1 MAGDEMNIKKLKMY
15 LVLVTNALMRR
26 KLRMFIALLAVA
38 IGATIISGMMTVY
51 KEVPEQMGREFRAY
65 GANLLLIPADGKKT
79 FDQSKLAE
87 IYKLLDKKE
96 LVGASPF
103 LYERLKINES
113 PVLTG
118 GTDFDVLKKVSPYWQ
133 IEGKM
138 PKKGSK
144 EILLGNDIAQKYC
157 SKIGD
162 TLIVSTHD
170 GNVEEKFTVS
180 GIVRTG
186 GKEEQF
192 AYVDLPILQQMTEK
206 EGQVSVV
213 QVSVVADESKLQAF
227 ENKLHS
233 QDKEVQSQIVKQIA
247 GSEAAVL
254 AKLQALVLLVTL
266 VVLLLTLVC
275 VGTTMTEV
283 VSERRKEIG
292 LKKALG
298 ASNKNIAFEFLG
310 ESGMLG
316 LFGGIAGTAC
326 GYIFAQAVGMNVF
339 GREIG
344 FSFSVAIFSIII
356 SILITSLASLIP
368 VRTAVKI
375 EPAIVL
381 RGE

>member
-1 MAGDEMNIKKLKMY
+1 MNIKKLKMY

-79 FDQSKLAE
+79 FDQSKLVE

-118 GTDFDVLKKVSPYWQ
+118 GTDFDILKKVSPYWQ

-138 PKKGSK
+138 PKKDSK
-144 EILLGNDIAQKYC
+144 EILLGNDIAQKYR

-316 LFGGIAGTAC
+316 LFGGIVGTAC

>member
-1 MAGDEMNIKKLKMY
+1 M
-15 LVLVTNALMRR
+15 
-26 KLRMFIALLAVA
+26 
-38 IGATIISGMMTVY
+38 
-51 KEVPEQMGREFRAY
+51 
-65 GANLLLIPADGKKT
+65 
-79 FDQSKLAE
+79 
-87 IYKLLDKKE
+87 
-96 LVGASPF
+96 
-103 LYERLKINES
+103 
-113 PVLTG
+113 
-118 GTDFDVLKKVSPYWQ
+118 
-133 IEGKM
+133 
-138 PKKGSK
+138 
-144 EILLGNDIAQKYC
+144 
-157 SKIGD
+157 
-162 TLIVSTHD
+162 
-170 GNVEEKFTVS
+170 EEKFTVS

-298 ASNKNIAFEFLG
+298 ASNKNIAFEFWAKA
-310 ESGMLG
+310 ECSDSS
-316 LFGGIAGTAC
+316 
-326 GYIFAQAVGMNVF
+326 
-339 GREIG
+339 E
-344 FSFSVAIFSIII
+344 
-356 SILITSLASLIP
+356 
-368 VRTAVKI
+368 
-375 EPAIVL
+375 E
-381 RGE
+381 